1 MYLKDLEK
9 VSIDDLSL
17 KDRLYLATLLREV
30 NTFERDGEIIV
41 SPIARSDIKIAPTE
55 ELHNKILFDLIDVNI
70 IVVDYKSS
78 IDLFSGDLINGD
90 YAYRYYIYRV
100 NYILNIEYDKELINP
115 ILIWMKLLN

>member
-100 NYILNIEYDKELINP
+100 NYILKIEYDKELINP
-115 ILIWMKLLN
+115 ILIWVKLLN